1 MSAATFPTLDLNDG
15 RKIPILGL
23 GCMENVNEKSLV
35 RDSVYE
41 AIRQGYRHFD
51 TAYLYGTEQLVGE
64 GINKA
69 IAEGLVT
76 REEIFVTTK
85 VWLFNLKRDDLIA
98 QAKESNNNLG
108 LGYIDLL
115 LIHGAFA
122 VHKPDP
128 TLVFPANFFPF
139 KKDGKVDV
147 DLDVDIVKES
157 WPAMEEVVRLGIVKS
172 IGVSNWHVP
181 MLEQVCA
188 SASIK
193 PAVNQIECNPFFQQK
208 EIIDCCKKNSIVVTA
223 YSPFGGA
230 PPAPRP
236 GLPSDTDSDK
246 QQNRPLL
253 WSDPTITA
261 IAEKHGKTVSQILLK
276 FHVARKVTVI
286 PKTIKKERLIENSNI
301 FDFELDEEDTEKL
314 NALDSGHSC
323 APEFWRRLNAT
334 GGRQD

>member
-41 AIRQGYRHFD
+41 AIKQGYRHFD
-51 TAYLYGTEQLVGE
+51 TAYLYRTEQLVGE

-122 VHKPDP
+122 VNKPVHAAPINP
-128 TLVFPANFFPF
+128 TNALTRKA
-139 KKDGKVDV
+139 DGSVDV
-147 DLDVDIVKES
+147 ALDVDIIKES

-208 EIIDCCKKNSIVVTA
+208 EIVECCKKNGIIVTA

-230 PPAPRP
+230 PLSGAE
-236 GLPSDTDSDK
+236 SNK
-246 QQNRPLL
+246 EKNRPL

-261 IAEKHGKTVSQILLK
+261 ISEKHGKSVSQILLK
-276 FHVARKVTVI
+276 FHVARNVTAI
-286 PKTIKKERLIENSNI
+286 PKTIKKERLIENANI
-301 FDFELDEEDTEKL
+301 FDFELDEEDTKKL
-314 NALDSGHSC
+314 NALDSGRSS
-323 APEFWRRLNAT
+323 FSDIWRTLNAT
-334 GGRQD
+334 GGR